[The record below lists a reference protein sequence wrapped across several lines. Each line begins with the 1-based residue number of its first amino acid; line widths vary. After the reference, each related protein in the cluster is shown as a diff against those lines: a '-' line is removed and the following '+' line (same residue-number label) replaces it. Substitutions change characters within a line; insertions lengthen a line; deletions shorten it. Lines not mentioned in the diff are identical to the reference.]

1 MEEALNPKANRE
13 KLLQILFETF
23 NVPAAYIGTTAA
35 SALYASG
42 RTTGV
47 CVSSG
52 DGITTIVPIYEGYA
66 LPHGV
71 VRSGIGGRN
80 ITDHLMKLM
89 TETGYSFTTTAERE
103 IVRDIKEKQAFVAAS
118 RDEFDRLSAAK
129 GTSSTKDYE
138 LPDGQVR
145 ARWNIDC
152 CVLGGY
158 FASLL
163 SQRRA
168 SQTTCLEQ
176 VISVGSALFRAPEA
190 LFQPMLLGSETAGLS
205 ELVYQAIMKC
215 DVDIRKDLWANI
227 ILQERVPVGCLRH
240 SYVRHQL

>member
-1 MEEALNPKANRE
+1 M
-13 KLLQILFETF
+13 
-23 NVPAAYIGTTAA
+23 
-35 SALYASG
+35 
-42 RTTGV
+42 
-47 CVSSG
+47 
-52 DGITTIVPIYEGYA
+52 
-66 LPHGV
+66 
-71 VRSGIGGRN
+71 
-80 ITDHLMKLM
+80 
-89 TETGYSFTTTAERE
+89 
-103 IVRDIKEKQAFVAAS
+103 
-118 RDEFDRLSAAK
+118 
-129 GTSSTKDYE
+129 
-138 LPDGQVR
+138 
-145 ARWNIDC
+145 NIDC

-158 FASLL
+158 VASLL